1 MDPTLLATSDNH
13 KGELI
18 PVDSKTALPTNSE
31 VVHTESTTETDIQ
44 EDWFGVATADPASWL
59 KGIDR

>member
-1 MDPTLLATSDNH
+1 MDPTLLATSEAH

-18 PVDSKTALPTNSE
+18 PVGSKTTLPTNSE
-31 VVHTESTTETDIQ
+31 VVHTGSTVDTGTQ
-44 EDWFGVATADPASWL
+44 EDWLAAATADPASWL